1 MKKIILYPTVTVI
14 GQDFKNVKVV
24 TVPNQS
30 MSLREIIQR
39 FTRKESLPIEKDGI
53 YVEGLG
59 DLEKMDKAD
68 IQEKREAYER
78 VKSNVS
84 KIKKQIEDKEE
95 EKKKRA
101 PGSSPPPSQAASGEP
116 KVDPPAPK
124 GP

>member
-1 MKKIILYPTVTVI
+1 MKNLVLYPP
-14 GQDFKNVKVV
+14 VKVTGRSFKGV
-24 TVPNQS
+24 KPHTVPNQS

-39 FTRKESLPIEKDGI
+39 FTRKESLPIEKEGI

-78 VKSNVS
+78 VRSNVS
-84 KIKKQIEDKEE
+84 KIKKQLEDQEE

-101 PGSSPPPSQAASGEP
+101 PGSSPPPPSSQAAGGEP
-116 KVDPPAPK
+116 EVKPPAP
-124 GP
+124 